1 MYDLIIVGAG
11 PAGLSAGIYAV
22 RYGLDTLVIERSAV
36 PGQIAVTKAIE
47 NYPGIISASG
57 KELMARLT
65 EHALGSGVTIK
76 KADVLNI
83 VDNGNEKIVVT
94 RDGELRALAVIIA
107 TGANPSSLGVP
118 GEREMIGR
126 GVSYCAT
133 CDGPFFTG
141 QEVIVVGG
149 GESAITDALIL
160 SGIASKVYVVHRRA
174 SLKSSKT
181 MQERAFKKENIQ
193 FIWNTEV
200 LGIKGDDAVEAVILR
215 DMNTMVENEKQIDGV
230 FIYVGIR
237 PNTAIVETTK
247 NKDGF
252 ILTNERM
259 ETSVR
264 GIFAAGDCRVSPFR
278 QVITAVSDGAVA
290 AVCAQEFIADLKSK
304 AQKV

>member
-1 MYDLIIVGAG
+1 MYDLIIIGAG
-11 PAGLSAGIYAV
+11 PAGLSAGMYAV
-22 RYGLDTLVIERSAV
+22 RYGLDALVIERSAV

-65 EHALGSGVTIK
+65 EHALASGVTIK
-76 KADVLNI
+76 RADVLKVI
-83 VDNGNEKIVVT
+83 DHGEEKVLVT
-94 RDGELRALAVIIA
+94 RDGELRALAVILA
-107 TGANPSSLGVP
+107 TGANPRSLGVP
-118 GEREMIGR
+118 GEQELAGR
-126 GVSYCAT
+126 GVSYCAS

-160 SGIASKVYVVHRRA
+160 AGIASKVYVVHRRSA
-174 SLKSSKT
+174 LKSSKT
-181 MQERAFKKENIQ
+181 MQERAFKKENIE

-200 LGIKGDDAVEAVILR
+200 LKIKGEDAVESVILR
-215 DMNTMVENEKQIDGV
+215 DTKTMVESEKRIDGV
-230 FIYVGIR
+230 FIYVGIS
-237 PNTAIVETTK
+237 PNTSIVEVDK
-247 NKDGF
+247 NEDGS

-278 QVITAVSDGAVA
+278 QVVTAVSDGAVA
-290 AVCAQEFIADLKSK
+290 AIGAQEYIAGIISK
-304 AQKV
+304 K